1 MSLHV
6 IIDGYNL
13 IHQSHMFDSRNIQNA
28 RDRLV
33 NALADYKRV
42 KGHKITVVFD
52 GSNAPISTQNRNRQK
67 GIYITF
73 SRRDELADTVIMRM
87 VARERQKAL
96 VVSSDREIMDYA
108 ASQGAGTISSAQF
121 EEKISMITVAGGEE
135 DTMEDPVGWIPTTKK
150 KGPKRRLSK
159 RERRNRIKIRKL

>member
-1 MSLHV
+1 MHV

-13 IHQSHMFDSRNIQNA
+13 IHQSHTLDSRNIQDA

-33 NALADYKRV
+33 DTLAAYKRI

-52 GSNAPISTQNRNRQK
+52 GSNAPVNTYSRNRRK

-73 SRRDELADTVIMRM
+73 SNRDELADAVIMRM

-96 VVSSDREIMDYA
+96 VVSSDREILDYA
-108 ASQGAGTISSAQF
+108 ASRGAGTISSALF
-121 EEKISMITVAGGEE
+121 EEKVSMTAVEPMEE
-135 DTMEDPVGWIPTTKK
+135 APVEDPVGWIPTTKK
-150 KGPKRRLSK
+150 KGPKRRLPK
-159 RERRNRIKIRKL
+159 RERRNRMKIRKL